1 MYQIWGILQVDTK
14 FMFKISDKHAQC
26 IKNRVTLKMTNME
39 AIIWSRVSSQSQDNN
54 RQVSNLKQVA
64 SEKGWKVRRVFEE
77 KVSGTV
83 KSTERK
89 EFSKIMDYTEQYG
102 IRLILISE
110 ISRIGRRVVDVLNV
124 VDNFHRKGIAIY
136 VQQFNMVSM
145 ENGKENPMVMLLL
158 QMMSIGAEM
167 ENNLRKTRQSEGIA
181 LAKLQNKYLGRSLGS
196 TANKENQLSKY
207 SDVVDLLEK
216 SDLSIRRISS
226 ITGRSIN
233 TVRKV
238 KQLLSA

>member
-1 MYQIWGILQVDTK
+1 
-14 FMFKISDKHAQC
+14 
-26 IKNRVTLKMTNME
+26 ME
-39 AIIWSRVSSQSQDNN
+39 AIIWSRVSSESQQNF

-64 SEKGWKVRRVFEE
+64 AEKGWRVKRVFEE

-89 EFSKIMDYTEQYG
+89 EFSKILDYTEQYG

-167 ENNLRKTRQSEGIA
+167 ENNLRKIRQAEGIQ
-181 LAKLQNKYLGRSLGS
+181 LAKLQNKYSGRAVGS
-196 TANKENQLSKY
+196 RANKENQLVKY
-207 SDVVDLLEK
+207 ADVIDLLEK

-238 KQLLSA
+238 KQLISA

>member
-1 MYQIWGILQVDTK
+1 
-14 FMFKISDKHAQC
+14 
-26 IKNRVTLKMTNME
+26 ME
-39 AIIWSRVSSQSQDNN
+39 AIIWSRVSSKSQDNQ

-64 SEKGWKVRRVFEE
+64 SEKGWTVKRVFEE
-77 KVSGTV
+77 KISGTV
-83 KSTERK
+83 KSTDRK
-89 EFSKIMDYTEQYG
+89 EFNKILEYTEQKK
-102 IRLILISE
+102 IKLVLISE
-110 ISRIGRRVVDVLNV
+110 ISRIGRKVVDVLNV

-145 ENGKENPMVMLLL
+145 ENGKENSMVMLLL

-167 ENNLRKTRQSEGIA
+167 ENNLRKIRQSEGIA
-181 LAKLQNKYLGRSLGS
+181 LAKLQQKYTGRAIGS
-196 TANKENQLSKY
+196 KANKENQLTKY
-207 SDVVDLLEK
+207 ADVVDLLEK

-238 KQLLSA
+238 KQLLVA

>member
-1 MYQIWGILQVDTK
+1 
-14 FMFKISDKHAQC
+14 
-26 IKNRVTLKMTNME
+26 ME
-39 AIIWSRVSSQSQDNN
+39 AIIWSRVSSKSQDNQ

-64 SEKGWKVRRVFEE
+64 TEKNWTVKRVFEE

-89 EFSKIMDYTEQYG
+89 EFQKILDYTEQYN
-102 IRLILISE
+102 IKLVLISE
-110 ISRIGRRVVDVLNV
+110 ISRIGRRAVDVLNV
-124 VDNFHRKGIAIY
+124 VDTFHKKGIAIY
-136 VQQFNMVSM
+136 IQQFNMVSM

-167 ENNLRKTRQSEGIA
+167 ENNLRKNRQAEGIA
-181 LAKLQNKYLGRSLGS
+181 LAKLQQKYSGRATGS
-196 TANKENQLSKY
+196 KANRENQLTKY
-207 SDVVDLLEK
+207 ADVVDLIQK

-238 KQLLSA
+238 KQLLVA

>member
-1 MYQIWGILQVDTK
+1 MD
-14 FMFKISDKHAQC
+14 S
-26 IKNRVTLKMTNME
+26 
-39 AIIWSRVSSQSQDNN
+39 IIWSRVSSLTQDNL

-64 SEKGWKVRRVFEE
+64 SEKGWNVKRVFEE

-89 EFSKIMDYTEQYG
+89 EFQKILDYTDQYG
-102 IRLILISE
+102 IKLILISE

-124 VDNFHRKGIAIY
+124 VDNFHRRGIAIY

-167 ENNLRKTRQSEGIA
+167 ENNLRKIRQAEGIA
-181 LAKLQNKYLGRSLGS
+181 IAKLQQKYKGRVAGGQ
-196 TANKENQLSKY
+196 ANKETQLMKY
-207 SDVVDLLEK
+207 ADVVDLLKK
-216 SDLSIRRISS
+216 SDLSIRRIAS
-226 ITGRSIN
+226 ITTRSIN

-238 KQLLSA
+238 KQLISA

>member
-1 MYQIWGILQVDTK
+1 
-14 FMFKISDKHAQC
+14 
-26 IKNRVTLKMTNME
+26 ME

-54 RQVSNLKQVA
+54 RQVLNLKQVA
-64 SEKGWKVRRVFEE
+64 LEKGWKVKRVFEE

-89 EFSKIMDYTEQYG
+89 EFSKILDYTEQYG

-167 ENNLRKTRQSEGIA
+167 ENNLRKIRQAEGIQ
-181 LAKLQNKYLGRSLGS
+181 LAKLQNKYSGRSFGS
-196 TANKENQLSKY
+196 KANKETQLVKY
-207 SDVVDLLEK
+207 ADVVDLLEK
-216 SDLSIRRISS
+216 SELSIRRISS
-226 ITGRSIN
+226 ITGKSIN
-233 TVRKV
+233 TVRMV
-238 KQLLSA
+238 KQLLND

>member
-1 MYQIWGILQVDTK
+1 
-14 FMFKISDKHAQC
+14 
-26 IKNRVTLKMTNME
+26 ME

-64 SEKGWKVRRVFEE
+64 TEKNWKVKRVFEE

-83 KSTERK
+83 KSTNRK
-89 EFSKIMDYTEQYG
+89 QFYKILEYMEQYN
-102 IRLILISE
+102 IKLVLISE
-110 ISRIGRRVVDVLNV
+110 ISRISRRVVDILTV
-124 VDNFHRKGIAIY
+124 VDTLHRKGIAIY

-145 ENGKENPMVMLLL
+145 ESGKENPMVMLLL

-181 LAKLQNKYLGRSLGS
+181 IAKLQNKYNGRTIGS
-196 TANKENQLSKY
+196 KGDKENQLSKY
-207 SDVVDLLEK
+207 TDVVDLLEK
-216 SDLSIRRISS
+216 SDLSIRRIATIS
-226 ITGRSIN
+226 GRSIN

-238 KQLLSA
+238 KQMISA